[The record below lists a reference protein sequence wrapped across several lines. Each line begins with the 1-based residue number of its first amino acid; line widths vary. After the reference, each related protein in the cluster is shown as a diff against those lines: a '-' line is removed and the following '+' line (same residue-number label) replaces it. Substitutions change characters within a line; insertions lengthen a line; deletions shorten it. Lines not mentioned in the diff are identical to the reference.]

1 MMKALGFF
9 EIPSVTAAFAALD
22 VMCKTADVALVTWER
37 KLGGRL
43 VTLIIEGD
51 VAAETT
57 GSINVIAT
65 NYKYAVIIISV
76 IPILMV
82 YPFLQKYFTKG
93 VMVGAVKG

>member
-51 VAAETT
+51 VAAVSAAIEAAAAK
-57 GSINVIAT
+57 GMRKCVHG
-65 NYKYAVIIISV
+65 V
-76 IPILMV
+76 IPNPHEVVRRLIELSASR
-82 YPFLQKYFTKG
+82 LK
-93 VMVGAVKG
+93 